1 MLTAQNSVWVPFSNS
16 CTEANGGGFFG
27 YAGEKVQA
35 MPPST
40 IVFPNPNASVT
51 TPSSG
56 RAGSNA

>member
-1 MLTAQNSVWVPFSNS
+1 MLTAQNSVWVPFSIS

-27 YAGEKVQA
+27 YAGENVQA

-40 IVFPNPNASVT
+40 IVFPSPSARVT

-56 RAGSNA
+56 RADSTA